1 MASIPRISL
10 EQWRALMSVVDAGGY
25 AQAALALHKSQSAV
39 TYAVQKLESV
49 LGVKAF
55 EIQGRKAVLTR
66 TGELLVRRART
77 LVEQAND
84 IERAA
89 KRMSAGWEA
98 DIRVA
103 VEVIFPTWL
112 VLSCLDRFGRES
124 PHTRIELIESV
135 LGGTPEA
142 LLQGR
147 ADIAITPQIPPGFL
161 GDPLLRVR
169 FVAVA
174 HPEHAL
180 HRLNRALAPRDLR
193 LHRHLTV
200 RDSGIKRDSRAVS
213 LDADQCWTV
222 SELATS
228 IKAARMGFGFA
239 WFPEEQI
246 REELANGTLKPLPL
260 REGRERFA
268 QLYLV
273 FAEPEDAG
281 PGMLRLAQL
290 LREAVT
296 AECPR
301 QDTSEAAPVP
311 GARRANA
318 AGGRKKP
325 RTGR

>member
-25 AQAALALHKSQSAV
+25 AQAALALNKSQSAV

-66 TGELLVRRART
+66 TGELLYRRARL

-98 DIRVA
+98 EIRVA

-112 VLSCLDRFGRES
+112 VLSCLDRFGAES

-147 ADIAITPQIPPGFL
+147 ADIAITPQIPPGFS
-161 GDPLLRVR
+161 GDPLLSVR
-169 FVAVA
+169 FVQVA
-174 HPEHAL
+174 HPEHPL
-180 HRLNRALAPRDLR
+180 HKLGRALTPRDLR
-193 LHRHLTV
+193 AYRHLV
-200 RDSGIKRDSRAVS
+200 IRDSGAKRDSRVVS
-213 LDADQCWTV
+213 LDADQRWTV

-228 IKAARMGFGFA
+228 VKAARMGFGFA

-246 REELANGTLKPLPL
+246 REELANGSLKPLPL
-260 REGRERFA
+260 RDGSERFV
-268 QLYLV
+268 QIYLV
-273 FAEPEDAG
+273 IAEPDDAG
-281 PGMLRLAQL
+281 PGTLRLAQL
-290 LREAVT
+290 LREAVA
-296 AECPR
+296 AECPGR
-301 QDTSEAAPVP
+301 DADPVGSR
-311 GARRANA
+311 GAKRARNA
-318 AGGRKKP
+318 GEMKRL
-325 RTGR
+325 RTAR